1 MDGCDGDNQ
10 GGSWW
15 PLSGA
20 GQDFD
25 DQDGVGKD
33 DNDPD

>member
-1 MDGCDGDNQ
+1 MDGCNGDNQ
-10 GGSWW
+10 GGSRW
-15 PLSGA
+15 PLSGT

-33 DNDPD
+33 DNDLD